1 MNCCSRKCSKIELT
15 HSLILNIF
23 PFVMLISLPPVEAP
37 VMAPKIMSSIGMP
50 IRGSRTEKH
59 YFFIWRVLH
68 LHWIQVTS
76 AYFFIQAHI
85 YVHCSIVHNQ
95 CILSPKKYW
104 FPWLWRPLFATKS
117 LQPVDVL
124 LGHRSLAAEVL
135 FLKDCPKSQFGTKSD
150 WVPYDV
156 GNLRVSGNWV
166 AK

>member
-68 LHWIQVTS
+68 VHWIQVTL

-95 CILSPKKYW
+95 CLLSPKKYW
-104 FPWLWRPLFATKS
+104 FPWLWRLFATKS

-124 LGHRSLAAEVL
+124 LGHRSIAAEVL
-135 FLKDCPKSQFGTKSD
+135 LLKDCPKSQFGTKSD

-156 GNLRVSGNWV
+156 GNLRVSGNWA